1 MKNDQPRRQKRSERT
16 IGYIVEAGLQLLVQ
30 RSENSFTTNHIAE
43 RAGVSIGTLYRYF
56 DDKFGVAEQV
66 ARREIATTITK
77 ILHTI
82 RNEPFARPEDLFD
95 AVIAIHMEAFPRRPG
110 LWFGIQRYAWRS
122 PAFQALSKRTRMTA
136 IGALEERLVR
146 DWPERCKTMSETEKL
161 FLSSRWLAAVQTGIA
176 EAPETVDD
184 GRLMAELKTILVVAF
199 LSTETATQKV
209 SL

>member
-1 MKNDQPRRQKRSERT
+1 MKKGQPRRQKRSERS

-30 RSENSFTTNHIAE
+30 RSENSFTTNRIAE

-66 ARREIATTITK
+66 ARREIATTISK
-77 ILHTI
+77 ILHTV
-82 RNEPFARPEDLFD
+82 RDEPFDRPEDLFD
-95 AVIAIHMEAFPRRPG
+95 AVIGIHMSAFPRRPG

-136 IGALEERLVR
+136 ICALEERLVR
-146 DWPERCKTMSETEKL
+146 DWPERCAPLSEAEKM

-176 EAPETVDD
+176 EVPETVDD
-184 GRLMAELKTILVVAF
+184 GRLMAELKTVLVVAF
-199 LSTETATQKV
+199 LSRETAAKK
-209 SL
+209 